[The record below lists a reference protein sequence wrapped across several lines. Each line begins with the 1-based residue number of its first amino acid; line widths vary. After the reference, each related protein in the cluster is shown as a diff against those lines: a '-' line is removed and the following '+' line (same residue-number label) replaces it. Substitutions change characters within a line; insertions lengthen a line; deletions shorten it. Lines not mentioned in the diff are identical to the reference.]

1 MTTLKLR
8 DVPWFCSWTLNT
20 LTFTLKQQLLPSF
33 FTPYLCSCFFFFRG
47 ASSNIYL
54 WLWPSTQ
61 APHVIPL
68 EPQLLPTISSN
79 GEGIS
84 RIVPPKSWRSL
95 HKVSFPVRGA
105 ILLTKNGERIS
116 FPPQISGSEG
126 VKFRSKVYSLQF
138 SILRFP
144 SVLFWRLPGSGKS
157 TLKSLKVYT
166 QTKIKNTTPPKNKHV
181 SKKSLISKG

>member
-1 MTTLKLR
+1 MTTVKLR

-20 LTFTLKQQLLPSF
+20 YNNFSRVF
-33 FTPYLCSCFFFFRG
+33 FTSYDLCSCLFFFSG

-61 APHVIPL
+61 GPHVIPL

-116 FPPQISGSEG
+116 FPPHFFVVVKGRNFVPKFTVCSSRFSGSHQCSFG
-126 VKFRSKVYSLQF
+126 GCQVVWK
-138 SILRFP
+138 IN
-144 SVLFWRLPGSGKS
+144 
-157 TLKSLKVYT
+157 
-166 QTKIKNTTPPKNKHV
+166 TKIFEGIYPD
-181 SKKSLISKG
+181 